1 MSVRAVVFIG
11 GTVLAGIATLSFIG
25 GSFYTVDQG
34 ERAVVTNLGRVIGV
48 ADPGFHWKVPFTQ
61 SAHDIPVRTTLST
74 WENMASYSRDQQPAE
89 LKISIAWRADSGRV
103 EEIYTEYR
111 DLESMASRVLA
122 PRATQ
127 AIKVVFGRFNA
138 ATSISERARLNT
150 ETAAEIMSS
159 MGDAPLIIESVQ
171 IENID
176 FSDAYE
182 QSVEQRMLAE
192 VEVTKIAQNAQREVE
207 QAKITVTKANADAD
221 AQRAKAQAEADTIR
235 LRAVAEAEAIRSRG
249 AALRDNPSL
258 IDLTKAERWD
268 GKLPVT
274 MVPGSAI
281 PFLDVGR
288 P

>member
-138 ATSISERARLNT
+138 ATSISGAKAARAAPGLIFVCHQYALACRVILLT
-150 ETAAEIMSS
+150 LIAFTGGGRVTATAHAHAAVEAVVGAVASTAASTASKAHAFADSGVRAAAASS
-159 MGDAPLIIESVQ
+159 A
-171 IENID
+171 
-176 FSDAYE
+176 A
-182 QSVEQRMLAE
+182 R
-192 VEVTKIAQNAQREVE
+192 
-207 QAKITVTKANADAD
+207 TVRVHTCAD
-221 AQRAKAQAEADTIR
+221 
-235 LRAVAEAEAIRSRG
+235 SG
-249 AALRDNPSL
+249 ASSPSAHL
-258 IDLTKAERWD
+258 SSQL
-268 GKLPVT
+268 
-274 MVPGSAI
+274 SC
-281 PFLDVGR
+281 
-288 P
+288 